1 MTLYADLLNN
11 QPKFTFEGHIGTM
24 IVTFKSLNKPFN
36 LISGDFITGF
46 YCSAFSISC
55 QSCNIHL
62 WKSDSAG
69 RGRGDRGRVPPPLQ
83 DGQVQHSEG
92 EQGPGQQEVLQEVL
106 NLNFPPLTVSPS
118 PTQKAMSNKN

>member
-1 MTLYADLLNN
+1 MRSRYLANLA
-11 QPKFTFEGHIGTM
+11 TFING
-24 IVTFKSLNKPFN
+24 N
-36 LISGDFITGF
+36 LT
-46 YCSAFSISC
+46 
-55 QSCNIHL
+55 
-62 WKSDSAG
+62 AG